1 MPSSIAISANPV
13 LLISSTAAPR
23 QPRRPIPSSL
33 PAIWRD
39 IQGADNWRN
48 LLHPILR
55 HELLRYAQFV
65 ISSYKSFDQDP
76 SSPRYLNSKYPMPT
90 ILSQSGLPN
99 APYQVTKYLYA
110 TPAASTRS
118 HWIGYIAV
126 SDDHS
131 LSTLGRRDILV
142 SFRGTVTN
150 TEWLTNFMSSL
161 ATARLDPFN
170 PRPDVKVE
178 SGFLTLYTSASFR
191 ASLLTEI
198 SRIVNLYKNDDELS
212 ITLAGHSMGS
222 SLAVLFGYDLAELG
236 LNRVG
241 SGAGINRVIP
251 VTVFSY
257 GGPRVGNL
265 GFKARCDE
273 LGVKV
278 LRVVNVKDPVTKMP
292 GLFLNENLR
301 LPWSGGG
308 GGDGGS
314 CYAHVGVE
322 LALDFFEMENY
333 PACVHDLEAYVG
345 RLEGSDHEMEKGG
358 GGENHGDFL
367 RKEERGFFNLIFQ
380 KFVEWAPW
388 LQDRVRNVS
397 A

>member
-1 MPSSIAISANPV
+1 MPANPV
-13 LLISSTAAPR
+13 LLSSTAARR
-23 QPRRPIPSSL
+23 QPRSAIPSSL

-39 IQGADNWRN
+39 IQGADDWRN
-48 LLHPILR
+48 LLHPLHPILR
-55 HELLRYAQFV
+55 HELIRYAQFV

-76 SSPRYLNSKYPMPT
+76 SSPHYLNSKYPMLS
-90 ILSQSGLPN
+90 ILSQSGLSN

-110 TPAASTRS
+110 TPATSTRS

-161 ATARLDPFN
+161 ATAGLDPFN

-178 SGFLTLYTSASFR
+178 SGFLTLYASACCR

-241 SGAGINRVIP
+241 SGAGINQVIP
-251 VTVFSY
+251 VTVYSY
-257 GGPRVGNL
+257 GGPRVGNF

-301 LPWSGGG
+301 LPWSNGGG

-333 PACVHDLEAYVG
+333 PACVHDLEAYVR
-345 RLEGSDHEMEKGG
+345 RLEGSDHEREKDGRG
-358 GGENHGDFL
+358 DNQGDFL
-367 RKEERGFFNLIFQ
+367 RKERGFFNLIFE
-380 KFVEWAPW
+380 KFVAWVPW
-388 LQDRVRNVS
+388 LQDGVGNFS